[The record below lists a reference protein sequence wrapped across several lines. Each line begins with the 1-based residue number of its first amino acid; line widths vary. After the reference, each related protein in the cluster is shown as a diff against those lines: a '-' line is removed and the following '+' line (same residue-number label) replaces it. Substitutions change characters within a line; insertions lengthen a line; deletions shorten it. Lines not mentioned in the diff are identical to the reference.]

1 MLLPY
6 STSLLSNQSDLCY
19 ITCMGIYINV
29 GNESF
34 KTVLN
39 SEYVDKS
46 LMISELNRRI
56 DTNDKLVCISRPR
69 RFGKSVFAQMLC
81 AYYDRSCDS
90 RKLFENLK
98 IADDPSFEQYLNRYP
113 VIYLD
118 MTWFTSTC
126 DDIEN
131 VLTYMTRKI
140 SEEFRKTYPESSG
153 DNIAEII
160 ASAAESYQTKFIII
174 IDEWDAIFREAKKNT
189 KIQTKYV
196 TLLRSLFKTPVTD
209 KMFALA
215 YMTGILPIKK
225 YGTESALTN
234 FREYTMLSPEVFA
247 EYTGFT
253 EDEVRALCAEHG
265 RDFEKAKK
273 WYDGYSF
280 VNVKSIYNPN
290 SIMRC
295 MASGQYASYWT
306 RSETYESLKIYID
319 MNFDGIQ
326 EAIVQLLSGEEV
338 TIDTETFQNDLVT
351 IKSKDDVLTL
361 LVHLGYLAFDSDN
374 STVHIPNEEVRREF
388 VRAVKNGSHRELAKM
403 VSTSDELIEN
413 TINGE
418 AEKVAKAIEQVHS
431 KATSP
436 VFYNNEQALRSTIR
450 FAYIAAV
457 DDYTE
462 IQELPSGKGYADIVY
477 IPNRTSDKPA
487 MLIELKWNKTSDGAL
502 NQIKEKNYPEIVRK
516 LSGEVLL
523 VGINYDVKTQKHECS
538 IEKMHS

>member
-1 MLLPY
+1 
-6 STSLLSNQSDLCY
+6 
-19 ITCMGIYINV
+19 MGIYINV

-34 KTVLN
+34 RTVLN

-69 RFGKSVFAQMLC
+69 RFGKSFFAQMLC

-90 RKLFENLK
+90 RKLFENLRV
-98 IADDPSFEQYLNRYP
+98 AGDPSFEKYLNKYP

-126 DDIEN
+126 GDIEN

-140 SEEFRKTYPESSG
+140 SEEFRKTYPESVG
-153 DNIAEII
+153 DNIAELI
-160 ASAAESYQTKFIII
+160 ASAAETYQTKFIII
-174 IDEWDAIFREAKKNT
+174 IDEWDAIFREAKNNT
-189 KIQTKYV
+189 EIQTKYV

-253 EDEVRALCAEHG
+253 EDEVRALCARHG
-265 RDFEKAKK
+265 RDFEKARK

-326 EAIVQLLSGEEV
+326 EAIVQLLSDEEV
-338 TIDTETFQNDLVT
+338 AVDTETFQNDLVT

-361 LVHLGYLAFDSDN
+361 LVHLGYLAFDSDS

-418 AEKVAKAIEQVHS
+418 EEKVAKAIGQVHS

-477 IPNRTSDKPA
+477 IPNRTSDKPS
-487 MLIELKWNKTSDGAL
+487 MIIELKWNKTSDGAL
-502 NQIKEKNYPEIVRK
+502 NQIKQKNYPDIVRK

-523 VGINYDVKTQKHECS
+523 VGINYDVKTKKHECS
-538 IEKMHS
+538 IEKLPS